1 MMSLQAGTSTAS
13 TAPGLVLRDTGI
25 AETERFMRL
34 PEVVAVCGL
43 PASSIYD
50 RMRRGEFPKP
60 VPLAGKSVAWLSSE
74 IRQWMQS
81 RIASRRT

>member
-1 MMSLQAGTSTAS
+1 MMSPQAGTSTAC
-13 TAPGLVLRDTGI
+13 TVPGLVLYDTGT
-25 AETERFMRL
+25 AEAERFMRL

-50 RMRRGEFPKP
+50 RMRRGDFPKP

>member
-1 MMSLQAGTSTAS
+1 MMSPQAGTSPACTV
-13 TAPGLVLRDTGI
+13 PGLVLRDAGT
-25 AETERFMRL
+25 AEAERFMRL

-50 RMRRGEFPKP
+50 RMRRVDFPKP

>member
-1 MMSLQAGTSTAS
+1 MMSPQAGTSTAC
-13 TAPGLVLRDTGI
+13 TVPGLVLHDTGT
-25 AETERFMRL
+25 AEAVRFMRL

-50 RMRRGEFPKP
+50 RMRRGDFPKP

>member
-1 MMSLQAGTSTAS
+1 
-13 TAPGLVLRDTGI
+13 
-25 AETERFMRL
+25 MRL
-34 PEVVAVCGL
+34 PEVTAICGL
-43 PASSIYD
+43 SVSSIYD
-50 RMRRGEFPKP
+50 RMRRGDFPKP

>member
-1 MMSLQAGTSTAS
+1 MISSQAGTSTAC
-13 TAPGLVLRDTGI
+13 TALGLVLRDTG
-25 AETERFMRL
+25 AVEAERFMRL

-50 RMRRGEFPKP
+50 RMRRGDFPKP
-60 VPLAGKSVAWLSSE
+60 VPLASKSVAWLSSE

>member
-1 MMSLQAGTSTAS
+1 MMSPQAGTSTAC
-13 TAPGLVLRDTGI
+13 TAPGLVLRDTGT

-50 RMRRGEFPKP
+50 RMRRSDFPKP